1 MLRQL
6 LPLLALVSTV
16 VADVYI
22 TFPVSG
28 SSMSGGS
35 PYNLTWMDDG
45 AGTYALSDFGAAQF
59 SIAVGGTSEQVCFYV
74 VDSRHWSDIDV
85 STTSMF
91 EFTVDASIGGDSDG
105 YFIRVDSNNLT
116 DSDNNGYAMQS
127 FSAKYTMDGMTGT
140 FNSTME
146 ALIADSTST
155 TEVATST
162 TTKHTSTSTRTST
175 STSTASSSSST
186 DSNGVAG
193 SQPQVWLGAVFS
205 AALCLFFY

>member
-6 LPLLALVSTV
+6 LSLLTIVSTA

-35 PYNLTWMDDG
+35 PYNVTWEDDG

-59 SIAVGGTSEQVCFYV
+59 SIAVGGTSEQVILQIIGT
-74 VDSRHWSDIDV
+74 DIDV
-85 STTSMF
+85 STLSMF

-116 DSDNNGYAMQS
+116 DSDNNRYAMQS
-127 FSAKYTMDGMTGT
+127 FSAKYTMDSMTGT

-155 TEVATST
+155 SEVATST
-162 TTKHTSTSTRTST
+162 TTRHTSTTKTST
-175 STSTASSSSST
+175 STSTASSSSSR
-186 DSNGVAG
+186 DSNGVAN
-193 SQPQVWLGAVFS
+193 SQPQVWVGAVFS
-205 AALCLFFY
+205 TALCLFFY